1 MALIE
6 IHHHHHHHYP
16 ELEAMN
22 QQLQNLTDRVSS
34 LRSTVTSAVALL
46 LGLASQIESLKN
58 DPAALQALADDL
70 RDQNQSLADAV
81 ARTDGDD
88 ATQPSDYV
96 PPVDPINPTPIGEDP
111 APVDPTPVD
120 GGDTPVQVD
129 ENGNPV

>member
-1 MALIE
+1 MPLIS
-6 IHHHHHHHYP
+6 ININHRYP

-22 QQLQNLTDRVSS
+22 QHLQNLTDRVAS
-34 LRSTVTSAVALL
+34 LRNTVTSAVALL

-88 ATQPSDYV
+88 TTQPSDYT
-96 PPVDPINPTPIGEDP
+96 PPVDP
-111 APVDPTPVD
+111 APVDPTPVGEED
-120 GGDTPVQVD
+120 GAQP
-129 ENGNPV
+129 